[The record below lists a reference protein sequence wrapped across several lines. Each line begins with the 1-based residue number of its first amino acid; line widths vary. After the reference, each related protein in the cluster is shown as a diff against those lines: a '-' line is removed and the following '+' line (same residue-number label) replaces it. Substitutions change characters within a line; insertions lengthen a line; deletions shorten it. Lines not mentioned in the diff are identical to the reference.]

1 MNIDYPVWIA
11 LYEFRAE
18 NGHKARQDYNVYR
31 ILLEQLFYAPFK
43 NLLASALLFR
53 YRYGVNAG
61 IMCPYKRICVLLAGY
76 YQLDLAA
83 FKFAF
88 IAGVNESLKICSP
101 SGYQHGYIG
110 LFLAMVI
117 FIHFLHTLV

>member
-1 MNIDYPVWIA
+1 MATCAITGVNWGDEGKGRMVDQMCIRD
-11 LYEFRAE
+11 R
-18 NGHKARQDYNVYR
+18 DYNVYR

-76 YQLDLAA
+76 YQLEMAA

-88 IAGVNESLKICSP
+88 IAGVDEGLKICSP

-110 LFLAMVI
+110 LRCV
-117 FIHFLHTLV
+117 

>member
-1 MNIDYPVWIA
+1 MYFQAIKTLPAKGRYQRRMNIDYPVWIA

-61 IMCPYKRICVLLAGY
+61 IMCPYKRICWILPA
-76 YQLDLAA
+76 
-83 FKFAF
+83 
-88 IAGVNESLKICSP
+88 
-101 SGYQHGYIG
+101 
-110 LFLAMVI
+110 
-117 FIHFLHTLV
+117 